1 MAPKLKPSTKEYER
15 DSRGR
20 MTQRWKWKH
29 YTVASTST
37 AELKKLLTSPSMTR
51 KKNVIQRELEKRKLW
66 QH

>member
-29 YTVASTST
+29 YTVSSTST
-37 AELKKLLTSPSMTR
+37 AELEKLLVSPSMTR
-51 KKNVIQRELEKRKLW
+51 KRSIEALGRC
-66 QH
+66 

>member
-29 YTVASTST
+29 YTVSSTST
-37 AELKKLLTSPSMTR
+37 AELEKLLVSPSMTR
-51 KKNVIQRELEKRKLW
+51 KKNVIQRELVKRKLW

>member
-1 MAPKLKPSTKEYER
+1 MAPKLKPSSKEYER

-20 MTQRWKWKH
+20 MTQKWKWKH

-37 AELKKLLTSPSMTR
+37 AELEKLLVSPSMTR

>member
-20 MTQRWKWKH
+20 MTQKWKWKH

-37 AELKKLLTSPSMTR
+37 AGLEKLLVSPSMTR
-51 KKNVIQRELEKRKLW
+51 KKNVIQRELVKRKLW

>member
-29 YTVASTST
+29 YTVSSTST
-37 AELKKLLTSPSMTR
+37 AELEKLLVSPSMTR

>member
-1 MAPKLKPSTKEYER
+1 MAPKLKPSSKEYER

-29 YTVASTST
+29 YTVSSTST
-37 AELKKLLTSPSMTR
+37 AELEKLLVSPSMTR